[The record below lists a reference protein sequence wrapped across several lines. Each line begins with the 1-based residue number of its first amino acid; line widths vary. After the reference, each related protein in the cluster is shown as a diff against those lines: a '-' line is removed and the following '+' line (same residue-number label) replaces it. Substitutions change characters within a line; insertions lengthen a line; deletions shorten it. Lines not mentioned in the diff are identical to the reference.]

1 MARMQTVGRY
11 FVLYGRD
18 PVRYR
23 VVERGNLTIAIP
35 RATAGMENV
44 VEDTEWRPF
53 EHHRFGQGCV
63 VHLGPVCF
71 GVGAF
76 ERPLSDDL
84 WDEVEKKAV
93 WFDMDPEEIGRWRGG
108 LEPDASVLG
117 YDFTVTRGEVGV
129 EDRGQASGTSP
140 PDEHGSTEAL
150 G

>member
-18 PVRYR
+18 PERYQ
-23 VVERGNLTIAIP
+23 VVERGNLTIGIP
-35 RATAGMENV
+35 WSAGTENV

-53 EHHRFGQGCV
+53 EHHRFGQGFV
-63 VHLGPVCF
+63 VHLGPLCF

-76 ERPLSDDL
+76 ERPLSDVL
-84 WDEVEKKAV
+84 WDEVEKNAV

-108 LEPDASVLG
+108 NEPSATVLG
-117 YDFTVTRGEVGV
+117 YDFSAKREVGG
-129 EDRGQASGTSP
+129 EDGRQGPGAAP
-140 PDEHGSTEAL
+140 PHEHGGAEAL